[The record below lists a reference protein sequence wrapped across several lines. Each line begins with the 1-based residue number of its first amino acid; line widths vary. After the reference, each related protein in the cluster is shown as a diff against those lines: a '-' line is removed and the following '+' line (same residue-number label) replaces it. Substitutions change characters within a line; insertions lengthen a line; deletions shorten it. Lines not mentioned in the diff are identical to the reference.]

1 MFKQHIND
9 FLLYLRYEKGVSENT
24 IEAYRSDIEQF
35 LDFLGAL
42 ALIPQNIAK
51 FSVYLHNREYSPAS
65 ISRKLSAIKNF
76 CKYLYI
82 EKILTE
88 EPQLIDVKP
97 KREKKLPKA
106 ISLQEIEKLIS
117 APEQNTP
124 FFMRDTAILE
134 LFYACGLRASELA
147 NLKLTAFENNFE
159 LIKIFGKGSKERI
172 VPLGSKAKTA
182 ILNYL
187 QKERPEIART
197 HSPENLFLNKSGQ
210 AITRQGLFNIIK
222 KYVHKAHL
230 NPRVSPHTLRHSFAT
245 HLLEHGAGLRDV
257 QELLGHS
264 DISTTQIY
272 TSVSRAKIKEI
283 YNKAHPHA

>member
-1 MFKQHIND
+1 MQ
-9 FLLYLRYEKGVSENT
+9 LT
-24 IEAYRSDIEQF
+24 
-35 LDFLGAL
+35 
-42 ALIPQNIAK
+42 QNIRQNLSQNLQLK
-51 FSVYLHNREYSPAS
+51 TILH
-65 ISRKLSAIKNF
+65 
-76 CKYLYI
+76 
-82 EKILTE
+82 
-88 EPQLIDVKP
+88 PQMIQML
-97 KREKKLPKA
+97 
-106 ISLQEIEKLIS
+106 
-117 APEQNTP
+117 
-124 FFMRDTAILE
+124 
-134 LFYACGLRASELA
+134 
-147 NLKLTAFENNFE
+147 
-159 LIKIFGKGSKERI
+159 KIFQMNY
-172 VPLGSKAKTA
+172 ADF
-182 ILNYL
+182 LNYL